1 MKKWW
6 GILLSLVLFM
16 SACGASEQSNPKKT
30 AKSSDDVVSFVG
42 VGDNLIHEGCG
53 GQAIIRH
60 CENSFGIPTKRLP
73 NMSEEAFFSDQ
84 PDEIQQTLAHL
95 IALVT
100 VFETGYF
107 DTFVF
112 PLDGVGT
119 GRAKLKEKSPII
131 YNMISEFF
139 SNRFNLNIMPL

>member
-1 MKKWW
+1 
-6 GILLSLVLFM
+6 M
-16 SACGASEQSNPKKT
+16 SRTTIETQKFYTVDDCKNNPKKLYI
-30 AKSSDDVVSFVG
+30 F
-42 VGDNLIHEGCG
+42 GDNLIHEGCG

-73 NMSEEAFFSDQ
+73 NMNEEAFFSDQ

-107 DTFVF
+107 DTLIF